1 MRARVRTER
10 AGTERRLTMRLGW
23 RDGSASLFV
32 IAAGVLYALWQS
44 GTALQGMSTRALGAV
59 VFALG
64 CAACMID
71 RAEMAVVYG
80 VGGRRRAPMAYIVV
94 ASVLGF
100 AALVAGVIT
109 LVSVNETML
118 AILVATTVT
127 LWAMSTV
134 RHATAG
140 GRHGMIHAIREPL
153 DKAA

>member
-1 MRARVRTER
+1 
-10 AGTERRLTMRLGW
+10 MRLGW

-64 CAACMID
+64 YAACMSD

-100 AALVAGVIT
+100 GALVASVIT
-109 LVSVNETML
+109 RSSAPTRQCWPSSWPTRSPCGRCRRCGMRPL
-118 AILVATTVT
+118 ARGT
-127 LWAMSTV
+127 
-134 RHATAG
+134 G
-140 GRHGMIHAIREPL
+140 
-153 DKAA
+153 